1 MTILRQKR
9 EHETFHETFVELYY
23 DYWWSMVWEYVAGF
37 PVYYKKNQ
45 LGKFVHQKKENA
57 IYLLENAKAFNV
69 VLR

>member
-37 PVYYKKNQ
+37 PVYYKKN
-45 LGKFVHQKKENA
+45 
-57 IYLLENAKAFNV
+57 
-69 VLR
+69 

>member
-37 PVYYKKNQ
+37 PLYYKKN
-45 LGKFVHQKKENA
+45 
-57 IYLLENAKAFNV
+57 
-69 VLR
+69 